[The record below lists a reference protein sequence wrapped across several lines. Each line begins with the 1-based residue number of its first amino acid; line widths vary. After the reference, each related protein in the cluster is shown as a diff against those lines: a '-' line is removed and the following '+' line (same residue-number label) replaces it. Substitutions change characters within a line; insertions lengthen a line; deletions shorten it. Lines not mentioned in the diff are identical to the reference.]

1 VRETLVC
8 HAMSRAMAAGLD
20 EVSAMVPRQNQP
32 LLHTLLA
39 GGFRSLGAYR
49 WFSADLPL
57 SDLQVV

>member
-1 VRETLVC
+1 
-8 HAMSRAMAAGLD
+8 MNRAMAAGLD

-57 SDLQVV
+57 EARGRSRQTLTLP